1 MLAPQTII
9 EIEIDRLSYDG
20 GRGVGRHEGMV
31 VFIPFSVPGDLL
43 KCEITQVHSSFC
55 EAKIIEILKPS
66 AHRMVAPCPVFGRCG
81 GCRWQN
87 VKYEEQIRQKEGFIR
102 YALRDVLAESAEIKM
117 VNAPQEYRYRNRIQ
131 LHKKRPAVGYYAEG
145 THDLVA
151 IDDCPIADLHLKT
164 GIDQLK
170 TGYKD
175 GKYELIYAHD
185 ELRIKD
191 LSREGIEFSQVNPAQ
206 NVNLR
211 HQVMAGLTE
220 DDYKYI
226 YDFYCGSG
234 NFTFQLARAFAKA
247 QIVAVES
254 NDIAIGRAWEM
265 QHALKHEKLA
275 TIHFFSD
282 DVAKFIKNIEPTKK
296 TLMVLNPPRAG
307 LQNTVVDKILELK
320 PQNLVYVSC
329 NLATLA
335 RDLNKL
341 KSAYEIKRIAGVDM
355 FPQTEYVECIVHL
368 SLS

>member
-1 MLAPQTII
+1 LAPKDQI

-31 VFIPFSVPGDLL
+31 VFIPFSVPGDRL

-66 AHRMVAPCPVFGRCG
+66 SHRTEPQCPVFGRCG

-87 VKYEEQIRQKEGFIR
+87 VKYDEQLRQKEGFIR
-102 YALRDVLAESAEIKM
+102 YALRDLLLESAEITM
-117 VNAPQEYRYRNRIQ
+117 VAAPSEYRYRNRIQ
-131 LHKKRPAVGYYAEG
+131 LHKKRPEVGYYAEG

-151 IDDCPIADLHLKT
+151 IDDCPIADINLKPA
-164 GIDQLK
+164 IEQLK

-175 GKYELIYAHD
+175 GKYELIYANS

-191 LSREGIEFSQVNPAQ
+191 LSREGIEFSQVNPGQ
-206 NVNLR
+206 NINLR
-211 HQVMAGLTE
+211 HQVMAGLIE
-220 DDYKYI
+220 GDFKYI

-234 NFTFQLARAFAKA
+234 NFSFQLARAFTKA
-247 QIVAVES
+247 QIIAVES
-254 NDIAIGRAWEM
+254 NDMAIGRAWET
-265 QHALKHEKLA
+265 QQSLKHEKLG
-275 TIHFFSD
+275 TMHFFSD
-282 DVAKFIKNIEPTKK
+282 DVAKFLQKVEPTKK

-307 LQNTVVDKILELK
+307 LQNAVTDKILDLK
-320 PQNLVYVSC
+320 PQALVYVSC
-329 NLATLA
+329 NLSTLA

-341 KSAYEIKRIAGVDM
+341 KSVYEIKRIAGVDM
-355 FPQTEYVECIVHL
+355 FPQTEYVECVVHL